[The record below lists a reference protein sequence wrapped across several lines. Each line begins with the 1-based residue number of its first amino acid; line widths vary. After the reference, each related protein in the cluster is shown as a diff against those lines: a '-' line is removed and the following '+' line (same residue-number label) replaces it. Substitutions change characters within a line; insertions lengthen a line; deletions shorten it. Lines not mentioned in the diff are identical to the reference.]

1 MFFLGYANGT
11 LPETNIAPE
20 IQPWKRKFLL
30 ETTIF
35 IGAMLVLGSVNKV
48 KLRAT
53 ASTWHPEPSCP
64 IAEASLEPSG
74 ADAILA
80 PRHAW
85 LPNIG
90 SQKLQKGD
98 ISN

>member
-35 IGAMLVLGSVNKV
+35 YRGYVSFRECKQG
-48 KLRAT
+48 
-53 ASTWHPEPSCP
+53 
-64 IAEASLEPSG
+64 
-74 ADAILA
+74 
-80 PRHAW
+80 
-85 LPNIG
+85 
-90 SQKLQKGD
+90 
-98 ISN
+98 